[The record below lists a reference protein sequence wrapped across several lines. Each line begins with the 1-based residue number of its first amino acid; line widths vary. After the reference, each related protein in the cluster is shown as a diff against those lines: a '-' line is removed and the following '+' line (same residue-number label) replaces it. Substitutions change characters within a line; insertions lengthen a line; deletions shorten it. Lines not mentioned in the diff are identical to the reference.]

1 MTKHVLIV
9 SLRLRLTFDT
19 HRYASQTS
27 RRPDVSGMRLV
38 CSTDIAISD
47 GTFGGFVLALSY
59 SLYLYASLDVFL
71 ISIKQDK
78 RHGFYSSANKT

>member
-27 RRPDVSGMRLV
+27 RRPDVSGLRLV

-47 GTFGGFVLALSY
+47 GTFGGFVLAR
-59 SLYLYASLDVFL
+59 A
-71 ISIKQDK
+71 QDA
-78 RHGFYSSANKT
+78 FEVESALPPPPPWG